1 MNPGIMHMHVQGDL
15 ANVYRAVLRSIS
27 EIWTSLQQNRDVDGL
42 LQQIADATCQALSF
56 RYSALYLEDEQHNF
70 YVRATSSSVPAEHT
84 AYLRQHPMP
93 AYVASLLTQPA
104 FRCRNSY
111 FIPGDADVWHDESV
125 AAHFVIVQE
134 GEPVM
139 TSLAEEELHARD
151 EEYDVTQWRPDDLLL
166 VPLRKGDGSII
177 GFLTPDSPLDGQ
189 RPSPETVDVLEVFAS
204 QATGVIEWAHLYEDA
219 QRSSQERAALIEI
232 GRALSAPEALRDLST
247 VYQVLYAQLCRVM
260 PVDGFF
266 ITRCDFARDEMFAD
280 YIIDE
285 NVSYPS
291 PEPHSPI
298 PPWIHYMLIERLT
311 YCFSTA
317 QEHEAFILEHT
328 ERNKVI
334 LIGSER
340 PSESMIFVP
349 VHYGDEVIGML
360 SVQSYQQRAYT
371 QRHVQMIKE
380 IAVQAGIAMMNARR
394 YSELGQAMRQ
404 AQESE
409 QLKNQFLMTASH
421 ELRTPLTAIQGYL
434 ELLSTHGAYL
444 DEERKQRFIGNA
456 RRACDE
462 LVLLL
467 GNVMDTSRID
477 QEWVSVKRDVVAISP
492 AVAQILEILDPTIT
506 REQRHIELDLADD
519 LSVWADD
526 LRLRQ
531 VLMNLVGNALKYT
544 PPATQI
550 AIGAQRLSC
559 NETLRRIEEA
569 QPGGVD
575 MLTGE
580 RFVLIWV
587 RDWGPGI
594 SQKEQEK
601 LFAKFSRL
609 STEATQ
615 AQRGAGWGL
624 YLCRKLVEAMNGSIW
639 IESQGIPGEGSTFLI
654 ALPEAEEQ

>member
-1 MNPGIMHMHVQGDL
+1 MHMHVQGDL

-27 EIWTSLQQNRDVDGL
+27 EIWTSLQQNPDVDGL
-42 LQQIADATCQALSF
+42 LQQIADATCQALGF
-56 RYSALYLEDEQHNF
+56 RYSALYLEDEHHNF

-104 FRCRNSY
+104 LRCRNSY
-111 FIPGDADVWHDESV
+111 FIPGEADIWQDESV

-139 TSLAEEELHARD
+139 TTLSYEERGVGED
-151 EEYDVTQWRPDDLLL
+151 MSQWRPNDLLL
-166 VPLRKGDGSII
+166 VPLCKGDGSII

-204 QATGVIEWAHLYEDA
+204 QATGVIEWAHLYEEA
-219 QRSSQERAALIEI
+219 QHSSQERAALIEI

-266 ITRCDFARDEMFAD
+266 VTRCDFARDKMYAD

-285 NVSYPS
+285 DISYPS
-291 PEPHSPI
+291 PEPQSPI
-298 PPWIHYMLIERLT
+298 SPWIGYMLTEHLT
-311 YCFSTA
+311 YCFLTA
-317 QEHEAFILEHT
+317 QEHEDFVLQHT
-328 ERNKVI
+328 DRTKVI
-334 LIGSER
+334 LFGSKR
-340 PSESMIFVP
+340 RSESLIFVP
-349 VHYGDEVIGML
+349 VHYGDEAIGML
-360 SVQSYQQRAYT
+360 SVQSYQPHVYT

-434 ELLSTHGAYL
+434 ELLSTHGAHL
-444 DEERKQRFIGNA
+444 DEERKQRFIDNA

-462 LVLLL
+462 LILLL

-559 NETLRRIEEA
+559 NETLRRIKEA
-569 QPGGVD
+569 QPGGVN

-639 IESQGIPGEGSTFLI
+639 VESQGISGEGSTFLI
-654 ALPEAEEQ
+654 ALPETEGQ

>member
-1 MNPGIMHMHVQGDL
+1 MHMHVQGDL

-27 EIWTSLQQNRDVDGL
+27 EIWTSLQQNPDVDGL
-42 LQQIADATCQALSF
+42 LQQIADATCQALGF
-56 RYSALYLEDEQHNF
+56 RYSALYLEDEHHNF
-70 YVRATSSSVPAEHT
+70 YVCATSSSVPAEHT

-104 FRCRNSY
+104 LRCRNSY
-111 FIPGDADVWHDESV
+111 FIPGEADVWQDESV

-139 TSLAEEELHARD
+139 TTLSYEERGVGED
-151 EEYDVTQWRPDDLLL
+151 MSQWRPNDLLL

-177 GFLTPDSPLDGQ
+177 GFLTPDSPLDGL

-204 QATGVIEWAHLYEDA
+204 QATGVIEWAHLYEEA

-232 GRALSAPEALRDLST
+232 GRALSVPEALRDLST

-266 ITRCDFARDEMFAD
+266 VTRCDFARDKMYAD

-285 NVSYPS
+285 DISYPS
-291 PEPHSPI
+291 PEPQSPI
-298 PPWIHYMLIERLT
+298 SPWIGYMLTEHLT
-311 YCFSTA
+311 YCFLTA
-317 QEHEAFILEHT
+317 QEHEDFVLQHT
-328 ERNKVI
+328 DRTKVI
-334 LIGSER
+334 LFGSKR
-340 PSESMIFVP
+340 RSESLIFVP
-349 VHYGDEVIGML
+349 VHYGDEAIGML
-360 SVQSYQQRAYT
+360 SVQSYQPHVYT

-477 QEWVSVKRDVVAISP
+477 QEWVSVKRDIVAISP

-559 NETLRRIEEA
+559 NEILRRIKEA
-569 QPGGVD
+569 QPGGVN

-639 IESQGIPGEGSTFLI
+639 VESQGIPGEGSTFLI
-654 ALPEAEEQ
+654 ALPETEGQ

>member
-1 MNPGIMHMHVQGDL
+1 MHVQRDL
-15 ANVYRAVLRSIS
+15 TNVYRAVLRSIS

-42 LQQIADATCQALSF
+42 LQQIADATCQALGF
-56 RYSALYLEDEQHNF
+56 RYSALYLEDEHHNF

-104 FRCRNSY
+104 LRCRNSY
-111 FIPGDADVWHDESV
+111 FIPGEADVWQDESV

-134 GEPVM
+134 GEPVI
-139 TSLAEEELHARD
+139 TTLSYEELGVGED
-151 EEYDVTQWRPDDLLL
+151 ISQWRPNDLLL

-177 GFLTPDSPLDGQ
+177 GFLTPDSPLDGL

-204 QATGVIEWAHLYEDA
+204 QATGVIEWAHLYEEA
-219 QRSSQERAALIEI
+219 QSSSQERAALIEI

-266 ITRCDFARDEMFAD
+266 VTRCDFARDEMYAD

-285 NVSYPS
+285 DISYPS
-291 PEPHSPI
+291 PEPQSPI
-298 PPWIHYMLIERLT
+298 SPWIGYMLTEHLT
-311 YCFSTA
+311 YCFLTA
-317 QEHEAFILEHT
+317 QEHEDFVLQHT
-328 ERNKVI
+328 DRTKVI
-334 LIGSER
+334 LFGSKR
-340 PSESMIFVP
+340 RSESLIFVP
-349 VHYGDEVIGML
+349 VHYGDEAIGML
-360 SVQSYQQRAYT
+360 SVQSYQPHVYT

-444 DEERKQRFIGNA
+444 DEERKQRFIDNA

-569 QPGGVD
+569 QPGGVN

-580 RFVLIWV
+580 RCVLIWV

-601 LFAKFSRL
+601 LFTKFSRL

-639 IESQGIPGEGSTFLI
+639 VESQGIPGEGSTFLI
-654 ALPEAEEQ
+654 ALPETEGQ

>member
-1 MNPGIMHMHVQGDL
+1 MHMHLQGDL

-42 LQQIADATCQALSF
+42 LQQIADATCQALGF
-56 RYSALYLEDEQHNF
+56 RYSALYLEDKHHNF
-70 YVRATSSSVPAEHT
+70 FVRATSSSLPEEHN

-93 AYVASLLTQPA
+93 AQVASLLTQPA
-104 FRCRNSY
+104 FQCRNSY

-139 TSLAEEELHARD
+139 TILTEEALQARED
-151 EEYDVTQWRPDDLLL
+151 AWDASQWRPDDLLL
-166 VPLRKGDGSII
+166 VPLRKGDGNII
-177 GFLTPDSPLDGQ
+177 GFLTPDSPLDGL
-189 RPSPETVDVLEVFAS
+189 RPSPETVDVLEVFAN
-204 QATGVIEWAHLYEDA
+204 QATGVIEWAHLYEEA

-232 GRALSAPEALRDLST
+232 GRALSTPEALRDLST

-266 ITRCDFARDEMFAD
+266 VTRCDFTRDEMSAD

-285 NVSYPS
+285 GVSYPS
-291 PEPHSPI
+291 PAPESPI
-298 PPWIHYMLIERLT
+298 SPWICYMLTKRLT

-317 QEHEAFILEHT
+317 QEHEEFVLQHT
-328 ERNKVI
+328 DRTKVI
-334 LIGSER
+334 LFGSKR
-340 PSESMIFVP
+340 LSESLIFVP
-349 VHYGDEVIGML
+349 VHYGDEAIGML
-360 SVQSYQQRAYT
+360 SVQSYQPHVYT

-444 DEERKQRFIGNA
+444 DEERKQRFIANA

-462 LVLLL
+462 LILLL

-559 NETLRRIEEA
+559 EETRRRIEETR
-569 QPGGVD
+569 PGSVD

-609 STEATQ
+609 LTEATQ

-654 ALPEAEEQ
+654 ALPEAEESS

>member
-1 MNPGIMHMHVQGDL
+1 
-15 ANVYRAVLRSIS
+15 
-27 EIWTSLQQNRDVDGL
+27 
-42 LQQIADATCQALSF
+42 
-56 RYSALYLEDEQHNF
+56 
-70 YVRATSSSVPAEHT
+70 
-84 AYLRQHPMP
+84 
-93 AYVASLLTQPA
+93 
-104 FRCRNSY
+104 
-111 FIPGDADVWHDESV
+111 
-125 AAHFVIVQE
+125 
-134 GEPVM
+134 
-139 TSLAEEELHARD
+139 
-151 EEYDVTQWRPDDLLL
+151 
-166 VPLRKGDGSII
+166 
-177 GFLTPDSPLDGQ
+177 
-189 RPSPETVDVLEVFAS
+189 
-204 QATGVIEWAHLYEDA
+204 
-219 QRSSQERAALIEI
+219 
-232 GRALSAPEALRDLST
+232 
-247 VYQVLYAQLCRVM
+247 M

-266 ITRCDFARDEMFAD
+266 VTRCDFARDEMYAD

-285 NVSYPS
+285 DIAYPS
-291 PEPHSPI
+291 PEPQSPI
-298 PPWIHYMLIERLT
+298 SPWIGYMLTEHLT
-311 YCFSTA
+311 YCFLTA
-317 QEHEAFILEHT
+317 QEHEDFVLQHT
-328 ERNKVI
+328 DRTKVI
-334 LIGSER
+334 LFGSKR
-340 PSESMIFVP
+340 RSESLIFVP
-349 VHYGDEVIGML
+349 VHYGDEAIGML
-360 SVQSYQQRAYT
+360 SVQSYQPHVYT

-444 DEERKQRFIGNA
+444 DEELRTPLTAIQGYLELLSTHGAYLDEERKQRFIDNA

-462 LVLLL
+462 LILLL
-467 GNVMDTSRID
+467 GNVMDTSRVD

-569 QPGGVD
+569 QPGGVN

-639 IESQGIPGEGSTFLI
+639 VESQGIPGEGSTFLI
-654 ALPEAEEQ
+654 ALPETEGQ

>member
-1 MNPGIMHMHVQGDL
+1 MHVQGDF
-15 ANVYRAVLRSIS
+15 ASVYRAVLRSIS
-27 EIWTSLQQNRDVDGL
+27 EIWTSLRQNPDVDGL
-42 LQQIADATCQALSF
+42 LQRIADATCQALGF
-56 RYSALYLEDEQHNF
+56 RYSALYLEDEHHNF
-70 YVRATSSSVPAEHT
+70 YVRAISTSVPAEHA

-93 AYVASLLTQPA
+93 AHIASLLTQPSLQ
-104 FRCRNSY
+104 CRNSY
-111 FIPGDADVWHDESV
+111 FIPGESDVWLNESV
-125 AAHFVIVQE
+125 VAHFVIVQE
-134 GEPVM
+134 GEPVK
-139 TSLAEEELHARD
+139 TSLDEEERRARD
-151 EEYDVTQWRPDDLLL
+151 ETYDVTQWRPDDLLL

-177 GFLTPDSPLDGQ
+177 GFLTPDSPLDGA
-189 RPSPETVDVLEVFAS
+189 RPSLETVDVLEVFAS
-204 QATGVIEWAHLYEDA
+204 QATGVIEWAHLYEEA
-219 QRSSQERAALIEI
+219 RRSSQERAALIEI
-232 GRALSAPEALRDLST
+232 GRALSAPEALRDLRT
-247 VYQVLYAQLCRVM
+247 VYQVLYTQLCRVM

-266 ITRCDFARDEMFAD
+266 VMRCDFTKDEMYAD

-285 NVSYPS
+285 DVSYPS
-291 PEPHSPI
+291 LEPPSPI
-298 PPWIHYMLIERLT
+298 TPWIHYMLTERLT

-317 QEHEAFILEHT
+317 QEHKDFVLQHT
-328 ERNKVI
+328 NRTKVI
-334 LIGSER
+334 LFGSQR
-340 PSESMIFVP
+340 PSESLIFVP
-349 VHYGDEVIGML
+349 VHYGDEAIGML
-360 SVQSYQQRAYT
+360 SVQSYQSHVYT
-371 QRHVQMIKE
+371 QRHLQMIKE

-434 ELLSTHGAYL
+434 ELLSTHGAQL

-462 LVLLL
+462 LILLL

-477 QEWVSVKRDVVAISP
+477 QEWVSVKRDVVVISP

-506 REQRHIELDLADD
+506 REQRHIELDLAETI
-519 LSVWADD
+519 SVWADD

-544 PPATQI
+544 PPATPI
-550 AIGAQRLSC
+550 TIGAQRISC
-559 NETLRRIEEA
+559 EEMLRRIKEA
-569 QPGGVD
+569 RSGVSD
-575 MLTGE
+575 VLPAE

-594 SQKEQEK
+594 SPKEQEK

-609 STEATQ
+609 STKATQ

-624 YLCRKLVEAMNGSIW
+624 YLCHKLIEAMNGAIW
-639 IESQGIPGEGSTFLI
+639 VESQGIPGDGSTFLI
-654 ALPEAEEQ
+654 ALPEAEE